1 MQENITIY
9 PHIFNTLSIDFIMAL
24 SNTLKKFLCEFI
36 VCCLPLLHI
45 LSVCWILYEFK
56 LTLYLVLDVLLFNK
70 LYSTQ
75 NYYRK
80 IYSNKEFYYCYGVI
94 YGAIIYVSDNESGA

>member
-56 LTLYLVLDVLLFNK
+56 LTLYLVLDVLAVKDHLRHWQLFLHTACGNSH
-70 LYSTQ
+70 LQ
-75 NYYRK
+75 PFAQ
-80 IYSNKEFYYCYGVI
+80 FYPHQ
-94 YGAIIYVSDNESGA
+94 

>member
-56 LTLYLVLDVLLFNK
+56 LTLYLVLDVLL
-70 LYSTQ
+70 
-75 NYYRK
+75 
-80 IYSNKEFYYCYGVI
+80 
-94 YGAIIYVSDNESGA
+94 

>member
-9 PHIFNTLSIDFIMAL
+9 PHIFNTLSMDFIMAL
-24 SNTLKKFLCEFI
+24 SNTLKKFLCGFI

-56 LTLYLVLDVLLFNK
+56 LTLYLVLDVLL
-70 LYSTQ
+70 
-75 NYYRK
+75 
-80 IYSNKEFYYCYGVI
+80 
-94 YGAIIYVSDNESGA
+94 

>member
-36 VCCLPLLHI
+36 AVITHI
-45 LSVCWILYEFK
+45 ICM
-56 LTLYLVLDVLLFNK
+56 LD
-70 LYSTQ
+70 
-75 NYYRK
+75 
-80 IYSNKEFYYCYGVI
+80 
-94 YGAIIYVSDNESGA
+94 II